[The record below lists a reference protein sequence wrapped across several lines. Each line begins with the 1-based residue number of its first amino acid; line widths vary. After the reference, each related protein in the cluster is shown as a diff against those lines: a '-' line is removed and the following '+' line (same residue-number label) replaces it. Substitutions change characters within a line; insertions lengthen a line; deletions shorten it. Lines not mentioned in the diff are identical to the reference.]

1 MENVG
6 TATFTVS
13 RSGGTAGAISTTIAL
28 AGTATLASDYTT
40 SSLTL
45 NWADG
50 DATNR
55 TVTIT
60 VNDDATPESNETVLL
75 SLGAPTGGAT
85 LSVPSAPALT
95 IVDNDIGGGPG
106 EARPIPA
113 SSPWSLIL
121 LGLLTLGIA
130 VKRCRRDAEGMGGQA
145 VKSKIG
151 RHFGGV
157 NAFRSRA

>member
-6 TATFTVS
+6 TATFTVT

-40 SSLTL
+40 SSLTP

-113 SSPWSLIL
+113 SSPWRPRSAKQSKKDRKPGGGSISSPPP
-121 LGLLTLGIA
+121 A
-130 VKRCRRDAEGMGGQA
+130 SPQCWRRMAD
-145 VKSKIG
+145 
-151 RHFGGV
+151 
-157 NAFRSRA
+157 